1 MLGRVVPH
9 DLRPNVT
16 DRNSIQKKTRPWI
29 DVQRW
34 LVTPV
39 WTILRLHSMALKGN
53 PTEIELNTLKFLT
66 YTSPENMAVSSRLQ
80 H

>member
-9 DLRPNVT
+9 DLPPNVT

-39 WTILRLHSMALKGN
+39 WTILRLHSMALKDN
-53 PTEIELNTLKFLT
+53 PTEIKLNTLKFLT